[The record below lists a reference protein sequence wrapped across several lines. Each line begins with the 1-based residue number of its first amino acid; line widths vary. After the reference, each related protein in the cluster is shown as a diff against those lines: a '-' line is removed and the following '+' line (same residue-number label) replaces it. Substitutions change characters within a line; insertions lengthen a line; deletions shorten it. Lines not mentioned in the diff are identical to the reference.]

1 MAHPVL
7 KGYHPTIEKQLL
19 SNEVLETD
27 TMDRLKDDFEDGKF
41 LTLNLKLTYNNLNTM
56 FK

>member
-41 LTLNLKLTYNNLNTM
+41 LTLNFNVTL
-56 FK
+56 